1 VTKEF
6 KNPEMR
12 LAAASTLSGFI
23 EHYSDL
29 LNLLH

>member
-12 LAAASTLSGFI
+12 LAVASTLSGFI
-23 EHYSDL
+23 EQCSDL
-29 LNLLH
+29 